1 MDKIVL
7 RKWMKK
13 VPFIQSNIAVKTE
26 ANEDLQHDWEE
37 TVAEP
42 TLLPATLFYLEAA
55 CLNTQADAA
64 WLPMQQ
70 KRQKSWQINRN
81 RRQPLMNPPKSLK
94 TELRGSLGSC

>member
-1 MDKIVL
+1 
-7 RKWMKK
+7 MKK
-13 VPFIQSNIAVKTE
+13 VPFRQSNIAVKTE
-26 ANEDLQHDWEE
+26 ANEDLQHDWKE

-55 CLNTQADAA
+55 CLNIQADAA
-64 WLPMQQ
+64 WLPLQQ

-81 RRQPLMNPPKSLK
+81 TRQSLMNPPKSLK